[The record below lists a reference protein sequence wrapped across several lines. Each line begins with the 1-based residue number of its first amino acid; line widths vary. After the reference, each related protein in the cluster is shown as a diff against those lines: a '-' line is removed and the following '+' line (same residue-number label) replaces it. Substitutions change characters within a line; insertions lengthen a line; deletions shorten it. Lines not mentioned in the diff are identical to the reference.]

1 MFHMHTYCWQVS
13 SYGKKIWIEVTS
25 LSEKG
30 IYLTYD
36 IKYQINRIE
45 GGGLICDLVF
55 VIRCVSIFL
64 CFSIS
69 FSLIFKELSHFLQPP
84 PPTHTPQSNPFFI
97 PQEKTL
103 TIWTQEKPKTSKK
116 RLYKEL
122 VSFSPQF
129 N

>member
-1 MFHMHTYCWQVS
+1 MHTYCWQVS

-84 PPTHTPQSNPFFI
+84 PRTHLKAIPF
-97 PQEKTL
+97 L
-103 TIWTQEKPKTSKK
+103 SPKKK
-116 RLYKEL
+116 L
-122 VSFSPQF
+122 
-129 N
+129 

>member
-1 MFHMHTYCWQVS
+1 MHTYCWQVS

-55 VIRCVSIFL
+55 VIRCVSVFL

-84 PPTHTPQSNPFFI
+84 PHAH
-97 PQEKTL
+97 
-103 TIWTQEKPKTSKK
+103 TSKQSLFYPPRKNFNYLNPGKTKNFQKASLK
-116 RLYKEL
+116 RTCL
-122 VSFSPQF
+122 FSPPI
-129 N
+129 